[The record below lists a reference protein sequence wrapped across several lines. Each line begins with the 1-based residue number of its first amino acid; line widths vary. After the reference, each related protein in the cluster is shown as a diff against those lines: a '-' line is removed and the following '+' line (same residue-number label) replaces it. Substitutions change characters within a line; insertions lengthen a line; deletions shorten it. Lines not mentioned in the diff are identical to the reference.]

1 MSCARGNMNGY
12 DNNLSSNNN
21 NNNGNNDNNN
31 NNNTEEYYGDY
42 PFDNSDNGGTGG
54 YKCHR
59 NRTEPILEYNCGTNV
74 NLNKMNV
81 QDNVVAAQL
90 TIDTE
95 GNNEVAFHNNRMSA
109 NVAKIKIVYN
119 CFLSYTATLNEE
131 MDIMF
136 KLYRQDSNG
145 MKIELTS
152 KPYTISFNGDLT
164 TTNEN
169 VTESV
174 PLQLEKNE
182 SFYTEYFDNVKGG
195 GTYTY
200 IMEVTM
206 IYNSTDSSSLQS
218 GYISAIGQIS
228 RDGER

>member
-1 MSCARGNMNGY
+1 MSCARNMNGY
-12 DNNLSSNNN
+12 NNN
-21 NNNGNNDNNN
+21 NNSNNGNNNNDS
-31 NNNTEEYYGDY
+31 EEDYGDY
-42 PFDNSDNGGTGG
+42 PFDNSDNDGFGG

-59 NRTEPILEYNCGTNV
+59 YRTEQILEYNCGTNV
-74 NLNKMNV
+74 NLDKMNV

-90 TIDTE
+90 TIDTG
-95 GNNEVAFHNNRMSA
+95 GNHEDTSLNHGRSTSI
-109 NVAKIKIVYN
+109 AKLKIIYN
-119 CFLSYTATLNEE
+119 CFLNYTATLNEE

-152 KPYTISFNGDLT
+152 KPYNVSFYGDLT

-169 VTESV
+169 VTEST
-174 PLQLEKNE
+174 PLQLEKSE
-182 SFYTEYFDNVKGG
+182 SFYTEYFDDVKGG

-206 IYNSTDSSSLQS
+206 IYNSIDSASLQA
-218 GYISAIGQIS
+218 GYISAIGQIN
-228 RDGER
+228 RDCER